1 MRILLIRSLFVLM
14 GLSGLAIAGLYAVG
28 MSPTSLGANIA
39 VGTGMGAKLA
49 CSGRFLS
56 GFDDARIRQD
66 LASYSAAA
74 DWFSVDIDDQ
84 AQRAR
89 VSLMGFAGTSA
100 TYRDGIGCTLDLGES
115 DVLTQLM
122 APDAP
127 MVDDALGWPAGP
139 AEPVLNETLA
149 RMLAASMA
157 QDQAEG
163 LETRALVLVQH
174 GQLLAEA
181 YAPGVTPKTRLMGWS
196 MGKSLTALMLGWLEQ
211 RGQLTVDERRL
222 FDEWSSDE
230 RATIKIQNLLQ
241 MTSGL
246 DFSEVYVPGSDATRM
261 LFMEPSA
268 ASVPLQS
275 PLKYAPGSHF
285 SYSSGTTNL
294 LSLLFTQRVGGP
306 QQAINHLYQDILWP
320 LGMRDTTLEPDASG
334 VFVGSSNIYATARD
348 WARLGEAFLHQGELN
363 GVRIAR
369 KSYMDELVQPNA
381 SSNDRAYGY
390 QVWLNRGE
398 EALYWPDLPDDVYGF
413 SGNRGQSVMIF
424 PTQQA
429 VMVRLG
435 WSAKNYPANDR
446 FAEWLR
452 ALASQGD

>member
-1 MRILLIRSLFVLM
+1 MRVFLSRSLLALLGLCGLVM
-14 GLSGLAIAGLYAVG
+14 GGLYAVG
-28 MSPTSLGANIA
+28 MSPTSLAANIA

-56 GFDDARIRQD
+56 GFDDTRILRD
-66 LASYSAAA
+66 LASYSSAI
-74 DWFSVDIDDQ
+74 DWFSVDIDEQ

-89 VSLMGFAGTSA
+89 VNLMGFAETSA
-100 TYRDGIGCTLDLGES
+100 TYREGIGCTLDLGDS
-115 DVLTQLM
+115 DVLAQLNAPKAPLVDQTQ
-122 APDAP
+122 P
-127 MVDDALGWPAGP
+127 WPAGA
-139 AEPVLNETLA
+139 AEPVLDETLMQ
-149 RMLAASMA
+149 MLAASMA
-157 QDQAEG
+157 QDHAEG
-163 LETRALVLVQH
+163 LQTRALVLVQN
-174 GQLLAEA
+174 GRILAEA
-181 YAPGVTPKTRLMGWS
+181 YAPGITPATRLMGWS

-211 RGQLTVDERRL
+211 RGQLTVDEQRL
-222 FDEWSSDE
+222 FEQWLSDE
-230 RATIKIQNLLQ
+230 RASIQLKDLLQ

-275 PLKYAPGSHF
+275 PLKHPPGSHF

-306 QQAINHLYQDILWP
+306 QKAINHLYQDILWP
-320 LGMRDTTLEPDASG
+320 LGMHNTTLEPDASG

-348 WARLGEAFLHQGELN
+348 WARLGEVFLHEGELN

-369 KSYMDELVQPNA
+369 KSFMQELVQPNA

-390 QVWLNRGE
+390 QVWLNRGGKT
-398 EALYWPDLPDDVYGF
+398 LYWPDLPEDAYGF
-413 SGNRGQSVMIF
+413 TGNRGQAVMIL
-424 PTQQA
+424 PAQQA

-435 WSAKNYPANDR
+435 WSAKNYPRNER
-446 FAEWLR
+446 FAKWLS
-452 ALASQGD
+452 ALASRGE

>member
-1 MRILLIRSLFVLM
+1 MRSFLLRSLLVFSILVGLGVLGM
-14 GLSGLAIAGLYAVG
+14 TSVG
-28 MSPTSLGANIA
+28 MSPTSLVANVA

-49 CSGRFLS
+49 CSGHFLS
-56 GFDDARIRQD
+56 RFDEAQIRQD
-66 LASYSAAA
+66 LGSYSSAY
-74 DWFSVDIDDQ
+74 DWLSLDIDEQ
-84 AQRAR
+84 AQRAH
-89 VSLMGFAGTSA
+89 VSLMGFAETSA
-100 TYRDGIGCTLDLGES
+100 TYREGIGCTLDPGNGDL
-115 DVLTQLM
+115 LTQLN
-122 APDAP
+122 APKEPLADNSLP
-127 MVDDALGWPAGP
+127 WPAGS
-139 AEPVLNETLA
+139 AEPILNETL
-149 RMLAASMA
+149 MQTLAASMA

-163 LETRALVLVQH
+163 LQTRALVLVQR
-174 GQLLAEA
+174 GQILAEA
-181 YAPGVTPKTRLMGWS
+181 YAPDITPDTPLMGWS

-261 LFMEPSA
+261 LFMESSA

-275 PLKYAPGSHF
+275 PLKHPPGSHF

-320 LGMRDTTLEPDASG
+320 MGMHDTTLEPDASG

-348 WARLGEAFLHQGELN
+348 WARLGEAFLHEGELN

-369 KSYMDELVQPNA
+369 KRYMQEVVQPNT
-381 SSNDRAYGY
+381 SNNDRAYGY

-398 EALYWPDLPDDVYGF
+398 EALYWPDLPGDVYGF
-413 SGNRGQSVMIF
+413 TGNRGQSVMIF
-424 PTQQA
+424 PAQQA

-435 WSAKNYPANDR
+435 WSAKNYPRNER
-446 FAEWLR
+446 FAQWLK
-452 ALASQGD
+452 ALASQGE

>member
-1 MRILLIRSLFVLM
+1 MRVFLSRSLFALLGLCGLVM
-14 GLSGLAIAGLYAVG
+14 GGLYAVG
-28 MSPTSLGANIA
+28 MSPTSLAANIA

-56 GFDDARIRQD
+56 GFDDTRILRD
-66 LASYSAAA
+66 LASYSSAI
-74 DWFSVDIDDQ
+74 DWFSVDIDEQ

-89 VSLMGFAGTSA
+89 VNFMGFAETRA
-100 TYRDGIGCTLDLGES
+100 TYREGIGCTLDLGDS
-115 DVLTQLM
+115 DVLAQLNAPKAPLVDHTQ
-122 APDAP
+122 P
-127 MVDDALGWPAGP
+127 WPAGA
-139 AEPVLNETLA
+139 AEPVLDETLMQ
-149 RMLAASMA
+149 MLAASMA
-157 QDQAEG
+157 RDHAEG
-163 LETRALVLVQH
+163 LQTRALVLVQN
-174 GQLLAEA
+174 GRILAEA
-181 YAPGVTPKTRLMGWS
+181 YSPGITPATRLMGWS

-211 RGQLTVDERRL
+211 RGQLTVDEQRL
-222 FDEWSSDE
+222 FEQWLSDE
-230 RATIKIQNLLQ
+230 RASIQLKDLLQ

-275 PLKYAPGSHF
+275 PLKHPPGSHF

-306 QQAINHLYQDILWP
+306 QKAINHLYQDILWP
-320 LGMRDTTLEPDASG
+320 LGMHNTTLEPDASG

-348 WARLGEAFLHQGELN
+348 WARLGETFLHEGELN

-369 KSYMDELVQPNA
+369 KRFMQELVQPNA

-390 QVWLNRGE
+390 QVWLNRGGE
-398 EALYWPDLPDDVYGF
+398 TLYWPDLPEDAYGF
-413 SGNRGQSVMIF
+413 TGNRGQSVMIL

-435 WSAKNYPANDR
+435 WSAKNYPRNER
-446 FAEWLR
+446 FAKWLS
-452 ALASQGD
+452 ALASRGE